1 MKTQREH
8 ELEQEVYKL
17 LLALIEIEDITNKVS
32 YHVDDE
38 LTDRGPSSVIGRVKG
53 AAFVAKVRCSLK
65 PVNV

>member
-17 LLALIEIEDITNKVS
+17 LLALIEIEGITNKVS
-32 YHVDDE
+32 YDEDDA
-38 LTDRGPSSVIGRVKG
+38 LTDFGPPAVIGRVKA
-53 AAFVAKVRCSLK
+53 AAFIARAVCSLK